1 MTVHVLEREQFIAR
15 SVESV
20 FSFFSEA
27 QNLQRIT
34 PPWLGFELLS
44 PAPIE
49 MREGTLIEYR
59 LRVHRLPLTWVSR
72 IESWEYNRAFVD
84 RQIHGP
90 YQLWHHTHEFEGIGA
105 GTLMRDRVRYSIPFG
120 TIGDLARL
128 LFVQRDLDNVFAFR
142 HAATAELL
150 EQRDN

>member
-34 PPWLGFELLS
+34 PPWLAFELLT

-84 RQIHGP
+84 RQIRGP
-90 YQLWHHTHEFEGIGA
+90 YRLWHHTHEFEGIGA

-128 LFVQRDLDNVFAFR
+128 LFVQRDLDDVFAYR

>member
-15 SVESV
+15 SVERV

-34 PPWLGFELLS
+34 PPWLGFELLT

-90 YQLWHHTHEFEGIGA
+90 YQLWHHTHEFEGIAPARSCATGV
-105 GTLMRDRVRYSIPFG
+105 LCDPVRDDRRFSPAVVRP
-120 TIGDLARL
+120 A
-128 LFVQRDLDNVFAFR
+128 
-142 HAATAELL
+142 
-150 EQRDN
+150 

>member
-15 SVESV
+15 SVERV

-34 PPWLGFELLS
+34 PPWLGFELLT

-72 IESWEYNRAFVD
+72 I
-84 RQIHGP
+84 
-90 YQLWHHTHEFEGIGA
+90 
-105 GTLMRDRVRYSIPFG
+105 
-120 TIGDLARL
+120 
-128 LFVQRDLDNVFAFR
+128 
-142 HAATAELL
+142 
-150 EQRDN
+150 